1 MPTPT
6 STRARALLAVAI
18 VACPALAAPASARA
32 GAYRAALCNPELGA
46 RHADATFQRNSR
58 HYLSDASC
66 DMGGKGLAVRHDASR
81 SRAGAWAAWVVRSP
95 SGTAISRLSVSAAGR
110 ARRGIVPE
118 LLGGPAGGLTPF
130 AAPVGE
136 LERFRWSGAPTRTFA
151 ARLRCRRR
159 SGCGRGRGARVR
171 VKRLAL
177 MLDDHA
183 VPTLRL
189 DGSLFTS
196 GSRRG
201 VQTIAPSA
209 TDVGGGVR
217 RLLVQVNDQPI
228 TAHTISCHVTDR
240 IATRLSPCPGGAS
253 ASFAAATAS
262 SPFRQGPN
270 VVRVCAADYAATTA
284 ANRACARRRV
294 RIDNLCPVSEVA
306 DGATLVARLRRDG
319 DGGIVAGRLL
329 DAGGEGVPGARA
341 CVATRIRI
349 DGVAERVAA
358 VPLTDAEGRFRAR
371 IPSGPSR
378 EVRVAYWPSTA
389 GAVERYLRLDVPAR
403 PRMRLRPRHA
413 IENGS
418 RVRFH
423 VRLPGPASE
432 HRRVRIQA
440 RSGLRWLDLRSGL
453 TGVHG
458 VYRARYRFHATTGRR
473 SYRFRAVVPKQHG
486 YPYEAGKSKV
496 RRVTV
501 IG

>member
-1 MPTPT
+1 MPNPT
-6 STRARALLAVAI
+6 STRARALVAFAI
-18 VACPALAAPASARA
+18 VACPGIAAPASARA
-32 GAYRAALCNPELGA
+32 GAYRAALCNPDLGA

-58 HYLSDASC
+58 HYLRDASC
-66 DMGGKGLAVRHDASR
+66 GVGGDGLAVSHDAET
-81 SRAGAWAAWVVRSP
+81 SRAGTWAAWVVRSP
-95 SGTAISRLSVSAAGR
+95 GGTEISRLSVSAAGR
-110 ARRGIVPE
+110 AGRGNVPE
-118 LLGGPAGGLTPF
+118 LLRGAAGSLTRF
-130 AAPVGE
+130 AAPAGE
-136 LERFRWSGAPTRTFA
+136 LKRFRWSGAPAKAFA

-159 SGCGRGRGARVR
+159 SGCGRGARVR

-177 MLDDHA
+177 LLDDH
-183 VPTLRL
+183 VGPTLRL
-189 DGSLFTS
+189 DGSLFAS

-201 VQTIAPSA
+201 VQTVAPSA
-209 TDVGGGVR
+209 TDVGAGVR
-217 RLLVQVNDQPI
+217 RLLVQVNNQPI
-228 TAHTISCHVTDR
+228 TAHTISCHVTNR
-240 IATRLSPCPGGAS
+240 IATRLRPCPGAAS

-284 ANRACARRRV
+284 ANRACTHRRV

-306 DGATLVARLRRDG
+306 GGATLVAHLRPDG

-329 DAGGEGVPGARA
+329 DGGGQAVPGARA

-349 DGVAERVAA
+349 HGAAERVAA
-358 VPLTDAEGRFRAR
+358 APLTDAEGRFRAR

-389 GAVERYLRLDVPAR
+389 TALERYLRLDVPAR
-403 PRMRLRPRHA
+403 PRMWLRPRHA

-432 HRRVRIQA
+432 RRRVRIQA
-440 RSGLRWLDLRSGL
+440 REGRHWLQLRSGL
-453 TGVHG
+453 TDARG

-473 SYRFRAVVPKQHG
+473 SYRFRAVVPKQRG

-496 RRVTV
+496 KRVTV